1 MVLQTATSTTKL
13 IHSIRIRT
21 FFARHIARN
30 RVSLSPSQTTQIQ
43 SEILVLL
50 KSQSV
55 NMKDIEQYC
64 VTKAVALCPTLLNE
78 EQVSLKNLIS
88 NAAKPDNMIF
98 KLLSRRMDKLVF
110 DR

>member
-1 MVLQTATSTTKL
+1 
-13 IHSIRIRT
+13 
-21 FFARHIARN
+21 
-30 RVSLSPSQTTQIQ
+30 
-43 SEILVLL
+43 
-50 KSQSV
+50 
-55 NMKDIEQYC
+55 MKDIEQYC

-98 KLLSRRMDKLVF
+98 KLFSRRMDKLVF